1 MRTTEPTRVLRDHPS
16 AVLLAVQLVAV
27 LAYPFF
33 DDSPGPGPAGRGGHP
48 GLS

>member
-1 MRTTEPTRVLRDHPS
+1 MRTPSATRVLRDHPS

-33 DDSPGPGPAGRGGHP
+33 DDSPVGRGVR
-48 GLS
+48 SARN